1 MERQLIFPSELWK
14 TKLNIDNQ
22 NLSKFILDL
31 EKNTK
36 NNEISNVGGWQSKAD
51 FIFKPELS
59 DLRDKIFK
67 TLIDVAKTNAYKENV
82 SFVINNGWANVNRH
96 KDYNTSHQHPL
107 SYWSGVYYVKVP
119 ANSGDLYFMDPKTYR
134 TMIVEYPFVKN
145 FNNPSQT
152 NHIALKPEEGG
163 FVLFPSYMEHLV
175 RPNLSNEPRISIAI
189 NFGLKND

>member
-82 SFVINNGWANVNRH
+82 SFVINNGWDNVNH
-96 KDYNTSHQHPL
+96 N
-107 SYWSGVYYVKVP
+107 SY
-119 ANSGDLYFMDPKTYR
+119 F
-134 TMIVEYPFVKN
+134 I
-145 FNNPSQT
+145 
-152 NHIALKPEEGG
+152 
-163 FVLFPSYMEHLV
+163 
-175 RPNLSNEPRISIAI
+175 ISS
-189 NFGLKND
+189 